1 MPVGRDVN
9 CRNHLLL
16 RLNSRKGAHMQIIIG
31 VVCVLG
37 AVGTIV
43 FLSTLHM
50 SGLVKVP
57 ILIMAVLIAVYSMAR
72 IQPKETKSEQ
82 DSEK

>member
-1 MPVGRDVN
+1 
-9 CRNHLLL
+9 
-16 RLNSRKGAHMQIIIG
+16 
-31 VVCVLG
+31 
-37 AVGTIV
+37 
-43 FLSTLHM
+43 
-50 SGLVKVP
+50 VKVP